1 MEGAA
6 VGGFLVT
13 VGEGERAGLIGFRVG
28 FGEVALGV
36 LVEELQHFGEFSV
49 EFHFAHFFKVR
60 VLETGFILHQKR
72 GVLDDGAAHF

>member
-49 EFHFAHFFKVR
+49 EFHFAHFFEVR
-60 VLETGFILHQKR
+60 VFETRFILNEER

>member
-36 LVEELQHFGEFSV
+36 LVEELQHFGELSV
-49 EFHFAHFFKVR
+49 EFNFTHFSKVR
-60 VLETGFILHQKR
+60 VLETGFVLHKKR
-72 GVLDDGAAHF
+72 RVLDDGGSHF